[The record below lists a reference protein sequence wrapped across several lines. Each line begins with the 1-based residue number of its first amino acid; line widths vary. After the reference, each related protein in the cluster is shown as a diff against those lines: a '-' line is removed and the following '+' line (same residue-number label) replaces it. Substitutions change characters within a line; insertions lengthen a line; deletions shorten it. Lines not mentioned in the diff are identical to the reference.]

1 MSADAHGHDNEAFD
15 VAAVFQE
22 GLAQADQ
29 EEAMLNVMLA
39 GRPGAGK
46 STLVNAIFGERIA
59 PVGTGA
65 PVTQKINAYRRPHL
79 PVTVYDT
86 PGYELGKSPKEVAGY
101 FLSQIRKEV
110 TTQGSE
116 IHFALYCSLIANKR
130 VEQFEADLVRALAGE
145 VHTAFVLTQCLDKE
159 SQEVIDLRAHLDS
172 RKLPIVENRPFPV
185 LAEEKLLT
193 FSGQSILVKQF
204 GLEDLLRALTRVL
217 PAAQKRTLVSRQR
230 VNLELKV
237 KEANAIV
244 AETALKASAIAAVP
258 IPLYDIGP
266 LSALQVAMF
275 ARITRVMGFSI
286 EPKSLAAACTAVIG
300 VGTAARTASSL
311 LKLALPLVG
320 SVVNATVAGSTTYA
334 MGTAYVKACEGL
346 LRLQIAGV
354 PIDQD
359 DIIGA
364 LVREWKKA
372 R

>member
-1 MSADAHGHDNEAFD
+1 MNAESDGRGSDEFD
-15 VAAVFQE
+15 VAAIFQE
-22 GLAQADQ
+22 GLAHAEQ

-46 STLVNAIFGERIA
+46 STLVNAIFGEAIA

-65 PVTQKINAYRRPHL
+65 PVTQEIERYRRPRL

-86 PGYELGKSPKEVAGY
+86 PGYELGKSPTEVAGY
-101 FLSQIRKEV
+101 FLEQIKQRVVAEE
-110 TTQGSE
+110 SE
-116 IHFALYCSLIANKR
+116 IHFALYCSLAANNR
-130 VEQFEADLVRALAGE
+130 VEEFEVDLVRALAQE

-159 SQEVIDLRAHLDS
+159 AQEVVDLRSHIDS
-172 RKLPIVENRPFPV
+172 RKLPIVNSRPFPV
-185 LAEEKLLT
+185 LAEEKLLS
-193 FSGQSILVKQF
+193 FSGQSVSVKPF
-204 GLEDLLRALTRVL
+204 GLDDLLKALARVL

-237 KEANAIV
+237 KEANDIV
-244 AETALKASAIAAVP
+244 AETALKAAAIAAVP

-286 EPKSLAAACTAVIG
+286 EPRSLAAACAAVVG
-300 VGTAARTASSL
+300 VGSAARTASSF
-311 LKLALPLVG
+311 LKLVFPLVG
-320 SVVNATVAGSTTYA
+320 GVVNASVAGSTTYA
-334 MGTAYVKACEGL
+334 MGAAYIKACEGL

-364 LVREWKKA
+364 LVREWRKA